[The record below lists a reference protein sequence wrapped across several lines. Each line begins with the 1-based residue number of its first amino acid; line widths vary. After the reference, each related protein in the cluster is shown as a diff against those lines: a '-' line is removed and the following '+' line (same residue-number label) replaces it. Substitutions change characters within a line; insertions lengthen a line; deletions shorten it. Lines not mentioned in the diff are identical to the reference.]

1 MITEPDTG
9 LTMFARVKVPPLLP
23 RFLTVSKYRFVPLED
38 VIAAH
43 LTELFTGLEILE
55 HHVFRVTR
63 ARELEVDEDVTEDLM
78 QSLERE
84 LLRRRTEPPV
94 RLEVEESISAE
105 VLNRLVTELGV
116 DRRAVYH
123 LPGPLDLTGLNAIAD
138 LDVRRLKYP
147 AFVPSEA
154 AFPHDGDVFSTLDKQ
169 DVLVHHPYDSFTATV
184 ERLTVEAAAD
194 PRVLAIKQ
202 TLYRTSDS
210 SPIVDALIDAAEA
223 GKQVVVV
230 VELKARFDERANIL
244 WARKLEQAGCHVVYG
259 FVDLKTHCKMALV
272 VREEP
277 DGSLR
282 RYCHIGTGNY
292 NSSTARLYE
301 DYGLLTSDP
310 DVGGDATDLFNV
322 LTGYSRKTSYDRFLV
337 APYALRA
344 GLLEQIERQTA
355 RQRDGQPA
363 RIQLKCNAIVDEAV
377 VNALYRASRAGV
389 PVQLVG
395 PRHLLAAAGPAR
407 AVGEHPGAQHPG
419 PLPGALADLCVR
431 DPGRPRGESLD
442 RQRRPHA
449 PEPGPPG
456 RAALLGEGA
465 RSAAGAQGSGRRGHG
480 RGHQFLVAVRRR
492 HLDQASPGRRRE
504 APARPAGVPAGAARA
519 PD

>member
-1 MITEPDTG
+1 M
-9 LTMFARVKVPPLLP
+9 
-23 RFLTVSKYRFVPLED
+23 
-38 VIAAH
+38 
-43 LTELFTGLEILE
+43 
-55 HHVFRVTR
+55 FRVTR

-84 LLRRRTEPPV
+84 LLRRRAEPPV

-138 LDVRRLKYP
+138 LDIRRLKYP

-355 RQRDGQPA
+355 RQREGQPA
-363 RIQLKCNAIVDEAV
+363 RIQLKCNAIVNEAV
-377 VNALYRASRAGV
+377 VNALYRASNAGV
-389 PVQLVG
+389 PVQPVG
-395 PRHLLAAAGPAR
+395 PRHLLAAARLAR
-407 AVGEHPGAQHPG
+407 PVGEHPGAQHPG
-419 PLPGALADLCVR
+419 PLPRALADLRVR
-431 DPGRPRGESLD
+431 DPGRPRREGLD

-449 PEPGPPG
+449 PEPGSPG

-465 RSAAGAQGSGRRGHG
+465 GAAAGAAGPGRRGHG
-480 RGHQFLVAVRRR
+480 RRHQFLVAGRRR
-492 HLDQASPGRRRE
+492 HLDQAPSGRRRE
-504 APARPAGVPAGAARA
+504 APARPAGIPAGAARA
-519 PD
+519 SH